1 MAIAI
6 KEDHEALTCNPLF
19 QLISA
24 HALIKEQYRAHYAH
38 TKSSEIIIYLQ
49 HRQKSPKDN
58 LSFSLRYFFLLK
70 IKVIILMF

>member
-49 HRQKSPKDN
+49 HRREISK
-58 LSFSLRYFFLLK
+58 R
-70 IKVIILMF
+70 